1 MGFTAIAKV
10 IDIGGLS
17 PEQKRKLKAVLV
29 KRENKLKAAIADV
42 EEALGRLGQKPK
54 KSKKRRPRRVSVDLG
69 CNACARY
76 CVGCWSHPTGR
87 RQLSCWRR

>member
-1 MGFTAIAKV
+1 MVSFYNLSDADTTGLSPVTVRYRAMGFTEIAKV

-29 KRENKLKAAIADV
+29 KRENRLKAAIADV

-54 KSKKRRPRRVSVDLG
+54 KSKKKTAKGKR
-69 CNACARY
+69 
-76 CVGCWSHPTGR
+76 
-87 RQLSCWRR
+87 

>member
-29 KRENKLKAAIADV
+29 KRENKLKAAIKDV
-42 EEALGRLGQKPK
+42 EERLVNSAKTQEVAK
-54 KSKKRRPRRVSVDLG
+54 KEDREG
-69 CNACARY
+69 
-76 CVGCWSHPTGR
+76 
-87 RQLSCWRR
+87 

>member
-42 EEALGRLGQKPK
+42 EEALGRTRAKTQEVEK
-54 KSKKRRPRRVSVDLG
+54 KEDREG
-69 CNACARY
+69 
-76 CVGCWSHPTGR
+76 
-87 RQLSCWRR
+87 